1 MTAPVE
7 LARPRDLAIAEVCA
21 ELQLSR
27 PTVYGLIR
35 SEQLPA
41 YSVGTGRRYRVKP
54 EDLEAYK
61 ARQRVARNGVGD
73 DGGEGAGV

>member
-1 MTAPVE
+1 M
-7 LARPRDLAIAEVCA
+7 RRCGPRDLTIAEVCA

-35 SEQLPA
+35 SARLPA

-54 EDLEAYK
+54 EDLESYK

-73 DGGEGAGV
+73 DGEEGVVG